1 MGNLSSH
8 IVKVQKPIMK
18 FLIVAS
24 FLISAC
30 AAAHEGVYE
39 ADNYI
44 YDQVDRDGSHGGSY
58 GAPEPVYGAPS
69 PSYGAPSYGGGGR
82 GGDVDPHTSFTV
94 AAIGLILGF
103 ISFFGLLIQ
112 KNESEN
118 ICKAAKDVT
127 KINIADVDTNTPATD
142 KNAAKINEILKAIN
156 NLEEPDCTEDWW

>member
-1 MGNLSSH
+1 MGLTFEPFTDIHISS
-8 IVKVQKPIMK
+8 KYKRPIIK
-18 FLIVAS
+18 LVGVAS

-58 GAPEPVYGAPS
+58 GAPEPVYGAP
-69 PSYGAPSYGGGGR
+69 APAYGGGGR

-127 KINIADVDTNTPATD
+127 KINIADVDTTAPASD

-156 NLEEPDCTEDWW
+156 ALEE